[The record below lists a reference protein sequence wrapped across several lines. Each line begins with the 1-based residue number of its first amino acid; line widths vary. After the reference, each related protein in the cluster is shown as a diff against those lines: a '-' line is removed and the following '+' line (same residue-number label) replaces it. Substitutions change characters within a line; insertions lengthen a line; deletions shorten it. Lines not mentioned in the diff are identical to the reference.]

1 MNKTSK
7 IIISVIAV
15 FVVFIIFAAM
25 AGAASDAGGHV
36 PGIIGLIL
44 FGGLYGGLKAMWN
57 ENKKNDE
64 QNNDNDN
71 SILQK

>member
-1 MNKTSK
+1 MNKTAK
-7 IIISVIAV
+7 IIISVVAV

-25 AGAASDAGGHV
+25 AGAASDSGGHV

-44 FGGLYGGLKAMWN
+44 FCGLYGGLKAMWKEGKKDDKNNN
-57 ENKKNDE
+57 ENN
-64 QNNDNDN
+64 N

>member
-1 MNKTSK
+1 MNKTAK
-7 IIISVIAV
+7 IIISVVAV
-15 FVVFIIFAAM
+15 FVVLMIFAAM

-44 FGGLYGGLKAMWN
+44 FGGLYGGLKAMWKDD
-57 ENKKNDE
+57 KKKGEDDKDKN
-64 QNNDNDN
+64 N

>member
-1 MNKTSK
+1 MNKTAK
-7 IIISVIAV
+7 IIISVVAV
-15 FVVFIIFAAM
+15 FVVFMIFAAM

-44 FGGLYGGLKAMWN
+44 FGGLYGGLKAMWK
-57 ENKKNDE
+57 EDKKKDDDNKD
-64 QNNDNDN
+64 NNN

>member
-1 MNKTSK
+1 MNRTAK
-7 IIISVIAV
+7 IIISVVAV
-15 FVVFIIFAAM
+15 FVVFVFFTAM

-44 FGGLYGGLKAMWN
+44 FGGLYGGLKAMWK
-57 ENKKNDE
+57 EEKKKDEDGNK
-64 QNNDNDN
+64 NNN